1 MPYQMKPLACDPARI
16 KNMSEPLIVGHYEN
30 NYGGA
35 VKRLNLIEEQLADV
49 DYEKA
54 AGFLVNGLKREQLI
68 AMNSMILHELFFDG
82 LGEQSEPA
90 PQLRDA
96 LAGDFGSYERWR
108 AEFIAMGKALGGGSG
123 WVLLSWS
130 PRDRKL
136 VNQWASDHCTHWPA
150 EPRSSRSICTST
162 PITWTS
168 APKRRPTW
176 TLSWRSFA
184 GRFGSSLAERG
195 PTARPSPGRSRRC
208 WWCGTISSNLEE
220 MRMRIAHVLALCT
233 LVRVGTAAGAQ
244 EIDWNKVAGRRSSR
258 RRPHAGDG
266 RSRTGRTRRWYVAC
280 LLALAAVSFAMDR
293 PLAQAPEPLLLQ
305 LEGKVPLGD
314 VSGRIDH
321 MAIDLPRR
329 RLFVAELG
337 NDSVAVV
344 DIDERKV
351 QHVITGLKQ
360 PQGLGYVPSNDTLF
374 VANAGDG
381 SVRLFRGADYAQ
393 SGSIDLGEDADNVRV
408 DAASSRVFV
417 GYGSGGLAE
426 IDPATN
432 GKVLDLPLP
441 AHPEGFQLARSV
453 RRIFVNLPKARMIAV
468 IDRFAG
474 KQVASWPVDNESFVP
489 MALDEQSG
497 ESHCIPE
504 PRPARRVLDAG
515 RQQYCDGRCLWR
527 FR

>member
-1 MPYQMKPLACDPARI
+1 MVGEALMPYQMKPLACDPARI
-16 KNMSEPLIVGHYEN
+16 KNMSEPLIVSHYEN

-35 VKRLNLIEEQLADV
+35 VKRLNLIEEQLAKL
-49 DYEKA
+49 DYAKA

-96 LAGDFGSYERWR
+96 LARDFGSYERWR
-108 AEFIAMGKALGGGSG
+108 AEFIAMGKALGG
-123 WVLLSWS
+123 
-130 PRDRKL
+130 
-136 VNQWASDHCTHWPA
+136 
-150 EPRSSRSICTST
+150 
-162 PITWTS
+162 
-168 APKRRPTW
+168 
-176 TLSWRSFA
+176 
-184 GRFGSSLAERG
+184 
-195 PTARPSPGRSRRC
+195 
-208 WWCGTISSNLEE
+208 
-220 MRMRIAHVLALCT
+220 
-233 LVRVGTAAGAQ
+233 
-244 EIDWNKVAGRRSSR
+244 RRSSR

-266 RSRTGRTRRWYVAC
+266 RSRTGRTPRWYVAC
-280 LLALAAVSFAMDR
+280 LIALAAVSFAMDR

-305 LEGKVPLGD
+305 LEGKIPLGD

-344 DIDERKV
+344 DINERRV

-381 SVRLFRGADYAQ
+381 SVRLFRGADYAE
-393 SGSIDLGEDADNVRV
+393 SGSIDLGEDADNIRV
-408 DAASSRVFV
+408 DAASNRVFV

-474 KQVASWPVDNESFVP
+474 KQVASWPVDNESFFP

-497 ESHCIPE
+497 RILVAF
-504 PRPARRVLDAG
+504 RNPARLGVFSMQDGSNIATFDACGDSDDLFVDAKRHRIYQSCGDGHLDVFEVDGDAYRRSAHIQTIAG
-515 RQQYCDGRCLWR
+515 GRTALFVPEIDRLFVAARANPGEPAAIWI
-527 FR
+527 FRPTP

>member
-1 MPYQMKPLACDPARI
+1 MGAALVVAARPQARQSVDLRSLPHIGRRNPDPRARY
-16 KNMSEPLIVGHYEN
+16 V
-30 NYGGA
+30 
-35 VKRLNLIEEQLADV
+35 
-49 DYEKA
+49 
-54 AGFLVNGLKREQLI
+54 
-68 AMNSMILHELFFDG
+68 
-82 LGEQSEPA
+82 
-90 PQLRDA
+90 
-96 LAGDFGSYERWR
+96 R
-108 AEFIAMGKALGGGSG
+108 A
-123 WVLLSWS
+123 LLSHG
-130 PRDRKL
+130 L
-136 VNQWASDHCTHWPA
+136 
-150 EPRSSRSICTST
+150 
-162 PITWTS
+162 
-168 APKRRPTW
+168 RRQSGD
-176 TLSWRSFA
+176 LRGHFH
-184 GRFGSSLAERG
+184 GGHSLAERG

-233 LVRVGTAAGAQ
+233 LVSVGTAAGAQ
-244 EIDWNKVAGRRSSR
+244 EIDWKKVAGRRSSR

-266 RSRTGRTRRWYVAC
+266 RSRTGKTPRWYVAC
-280 LLALAAVSFAMDR
+280 LLALATVSFAMDR

-305 LEGKVPLGD
+305 LEGKIPLGD

-360 PQGLGYVPSNDTLF
+360 PQGLGYVPSNDTRF

-381 SVRLFRGADYAQ
+381 SVRLFRGADYTE
-393 SGSIDLGEDADNVRV
+393 SGSIDLGEDADNIRV
-408 DAASSRVFV
+408 DAASNRVFV

-474 KQVASWPVDNESFVP
+474 KQVASWPVDNESFFP

-497 ESHCIPE
+497 RILVAF
-504 PRPARRVLDAG
+504 RNPARLGVFSMQDGSNIATVDACGDSDDLFVDAKRHRIYQSCGDGHLDVFEVDGDAYRRSAHIQTISGG
-515 RQQYCDGRCLWR
+515 RTALFVPRKSTGCSSPPAAIRANRRPFGYFALRRELRCQLTERDHRASTMVAPRLVTNGDHLTIRANPLENNLVRWK
-527 FR
+527 FEEASAP